1 MAIEYLTDGATTFAA
16 GSWRTIADVAG
27 SGFTNDAELIVPGG
41 GASISAGLD
50 QSASTSTGIRYLIL
64 AESYSGN
71 VGDASSPLITEASDG
86 SSAEWRSDNTEGRV
100 EHNGTGTLFIKGDTN
115 GINNLMQDGP
125 GRTLLTDGTAAY
137 VRVQRGIFQTTGAAT
152 VTNVSVM
159 GGTAN
164 IVAKAPTN
172 SAGTA
177 LNVHGGSV
185 TIARPFTTI
194 NVYGGTLTINVYSA
208 GAATTTINQYG
219 GTVVLLAHGNNVI
232 TTYNHFGGTFDPSR
246 LRVDTTI
253 TTYIR
258 QFGATFTVRPNGAPL
273 TLTNSYRKDP
283 NIGPI

>member
-1 MAIEYLTDGATTFAA
+1 MAIEYLIDGSTDFGTAN
-16 GSWRTIADVAG
+16 WRTIANVAG
-27 SGFTNDAELIVPGG
+27 SGFANSATLIVPGG

-50 QSASTSTGIRYLIL
+50 QSASTSSGIQYLIL
-64 AESYSGN
+64 SESYSGN
-71 VGDASSPLITEASDG
+71 VGDASSPLITEATDG
-86 SSAEWRSDNTEGRV
+86 TAAEWRSDNTEGRV

-115 GINNLMQDGP
+115 GLDNLLQNGA
-125 GRTLLTDGTAAY
+125 GRTLLTDGTATY

-164 IVAKAPTN
+164 IIAKSPSNT
-172 SAGTA
+172 AGTA
-177 LNVHGGSV
+177 LSVYGGSV

-208 GAATTTINQYG
+208 AAATTTVNQYG

-258 QFGATFTVRPNGAPL
+258 QFGAAFTSRPNGAPL